1 MKVEALKLL
10 GRFFHVLLN
19 KVILLII
26 VQNEVREAWEVD
38 GLVGERVEGEI
49 RLSVRFG
56 IVLPLVGELLW
67 LHLLPVCYA
76 CAV

>member
-1 MKVEALKLL
+1 MKVEALKLC
-10 GRFFHVLLN
+10 GRFLHILLN

-26 VQNEVREAWEVD
+26 VQNELWEPGEVD

-56 IVLPLVGELLW
+56 IVLPLVGELPRFD
-67 LHLLPVCYA
+67 LLPVCDA
-76 CAV
+76 

>member
-56 IVLPLVGELLW
+56 IVLPLVGKLLW